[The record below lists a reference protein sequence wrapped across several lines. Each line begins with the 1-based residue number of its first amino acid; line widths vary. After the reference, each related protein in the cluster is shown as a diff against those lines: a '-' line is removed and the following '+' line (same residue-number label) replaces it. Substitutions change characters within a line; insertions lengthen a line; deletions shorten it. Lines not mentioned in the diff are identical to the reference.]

1 MNSFEITQIA
11 MSYFTS
17 LGFGILFNIHGRR
30 LLLVG
35 LGGMLGWAIYLVFYR
50 ITGMEPFSYG
60 IATVCTT
67 LYSQAMAR
75 VVKTPATLFLVPS
88 VVPMLPGGYLYYAML
103 NAVSGNWDMFLDR
116 GALTLASAAAIA
128 IGMVA
133 GTSLFSTFMA
143 LRHAYRDKGSSDA

>member
-1 MNSFEITQIA
+1 MSFELIQII
-11 MSYFTS
+11 MSYFTA

-30 LLLVG
+30 LWLVG
-35 LGGMLGWAIYLVFYR
+35 LGGMLGWAFYLLIYQL
-50 ITGMEPFSYG
+50 TAMEPFSYG
-60 IATVCTT
+60 VATVITT

-75 VVKTPATLFLVPS
+75 MVKTPATLFLVPS

-103 NAVSGNWDMFLDR
+103 HAVSGNWEMFLDR

-133 GTSLFSTFMA
+133 GTSLFTTFMA
-143 LRHAYRDKGSSDA
+143 LRRVRKPDADSRDA